1 MDPEYFIQIIT
12 VCLSLS
18 AAVPLLPLRKER
30 PYNCILSLPFIISG
44 LQTLGRENAA

>member
-30 PYNCILSLPFIISG
+30 HYNCILSLPSSISG
-44 LQTLGRENAA
+44 LQTFGGEDAE